1 MMTKIRNVLYL
12 ALAATAILVAVGI
25 ELHQRLNGHTFN
37 FTQLALRSIH
47 HEHLITGSILIGI
60 FFSVKFVGSR

>member
-1 MMTKIRNVLYL
+1 MITKIRNILYL
-12 ALAATAILVAVGI
+12 VLAATAILLAVGI
-25 ELHQRLNGHTFN
+25 ELHQRLNGHSFDV
-37 FTQLALRSIH
+37 TQLALRSIH

>member
-1 MMTKIRNVLYL
+1 MMTKIRSILYL
-12 ALAATAILVAVGI
+12 VLAAAAILLAAGI
-25 ELHQRLNGHTFN
+25 ELHQRLNGHSFDV
-37 FTQLALRSIH
+37 TQLALRSIH